1 MFFHYVTAV
10 IRVVMFQSYPK
21 LVQDPNQKEQELGD
35 DYRLEKMN
43 EYNEMKERQ
52 DRHEVKL
59 GDAGAEIKELK
70 ERQDWHKDKL
80 GDAGT
85 EIKELKER
93 QDWHEAMLSKM
104 ADVGKFTL
112 ESSEKQMIQNKE
124 VIFTR

>member
-21 LVQDPNQKEQELGD
+21 LVQDPNQKEPELGD
-35 DYRLEKMN
+35 DFRLETMN

-52 DRHEVKL
+52 DRHEDKL

-70 ERQDWHKDKL
+70 ERQDWHKDRL

-104 ADVGKFTL
+104 ADVGQLSGKTGKL
-112 ESSEKQMIQNKE
+112 RETNDSEQGK
-124 VIFTR
+124 TS